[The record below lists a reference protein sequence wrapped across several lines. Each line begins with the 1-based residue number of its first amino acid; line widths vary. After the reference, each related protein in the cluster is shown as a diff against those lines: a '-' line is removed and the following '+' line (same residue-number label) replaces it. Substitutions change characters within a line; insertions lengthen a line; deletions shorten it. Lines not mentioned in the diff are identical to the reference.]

1 MEDCQC
7 FQVAA
12 ATKFPLQSNKK
23 IVLAPLS
30 LTDTE
35 TTIQRCS

>member
-7 FQVAA
+7 FQATA
-12 ATKFPLQSNKK
+12 KTKFPLQSDKK
-23 IVLAPLS
+23 IVLAPRS

-35 TTIQRCS
+35 TTIQRRS